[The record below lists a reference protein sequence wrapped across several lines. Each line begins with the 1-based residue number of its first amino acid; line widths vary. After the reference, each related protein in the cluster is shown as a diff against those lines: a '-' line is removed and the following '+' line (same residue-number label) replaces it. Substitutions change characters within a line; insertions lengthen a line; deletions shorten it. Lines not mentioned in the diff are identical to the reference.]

1 MVKMY
6 KYEKGIKIQYIYIY
20 IYIYIY
26 FIPLGYDY
34 FIITKICKLI
44 HSFML

>member
-1 MVKMY
+1 MK
-6 KYEKGIKIQYIYIY
+6 KELKSNKY

-34 FIITKICKLI
+34 FIITKICKLM